1 MTITGAQKTKKPKT
15 TVTSALET
23 FASLHKLF
31 FCSKFDDTA
40 WLWCRTYRNN
50 LKYAKKII
58 NTAGNE
64 GTEVD

>member
-40 WLWCRTYRNN
+40 WL
-50 LKYAKKII
+50 
-58 NTAGNE
+58 
-64 GTEVD
+64 